1 MPRPDSRYLQEGA
14 IQHELPHW
22 HCYNAPER
30 TGLWWNHQNTN
41 RVLLMYFSVSFPFI
55 FVQLPKFGNWTM
67 FSKKNSH
74 NFKSLSCPLPSK
86 FEHWLPSKIEQLKN
100 ICKGPAASGK
110 GRRSTLPHEITNA
123 STNSLWQATLNRVRS
138 TPPTLPKWICGAPAS
153 QQYIMRAMLQVLPL
167 FLKNRETHTAR
178 KPLTLVTPV
187 QTAMLSDEVEK
198 KWHSYREE
206 AIKNKLDI
214 LEKCLPLQSCQGHPS
229 GLRPPVNPWQ
239 G

>member
-1 MPRPDSRYLQEGA
+1 MSIWYFKSPDRFRGDLGIMIFFDFVLDKTLWSSSLFLLSNYLRIRPKAGTIPLSRPSWMAFFNAKTRLSLSSRSA

-55 FVQLPKFGNWTM
+55 FVQLPWFGNWTM

-123 STNSLWQATLNRVRS
+123 STNSLWQ
-138 TPPTLPKWICGAPAS
+138 G
-153 QQYIMRAMLQVLPL
+153 
-167 FLKNRETHTAR
+167 
-178 KPLTLVTPV
+178 
-187 QTAMLSDEVEK
+187 
-198 KWHSYREE
+198 
-206 AIKNKLDI
+206 
-214 LEKCLPLQSCQGHPS
+214 
-229 GLRPPVNPWQ
+229 
-239 G
+239 